1 MPGPRPAPARSP
13 AAGAGTGRRWR
24 LCQDKGP
31 APRGA
36 EPDPGLPPPRPAP
49 ARPARG
55 IMGPVVAPAPHTC
68 AGAARENH
76 KAQEPAGGAGRA
88 RRRWVCGRGGPGGAG
103 AARRDV
109 GAGSGASGLL
119 PACALAG
126 PARAARWRQAR
137 CIPALGRAPAKSPRA
152 ARRGCG
158 APGAGGAGPGARRRP
173 CATRRSFS
181 LSLRARASPGG
192 AMLRAAALVR
202 RGCGPR
208 ISGPWRRGRSRAA
221 AEASAALPAR
231 GRRERVLTP
240 ESMNPQVKAVEYAV
254 RGPIVLKAGELEQE
268 LQRVSARRAA
278 GRGGARGDPGRGP
291 PPTARPPVPGVRLRA
306 RHCGSGGP
314 PARVGPRSTV
324 GRRGVSRQQ
333 RRGQRETFAKSP
345 SALQKGT
352 WRSGGRGCGTGIG
365 VRDRSGGKGVA

>member
-13 AAGAGTGRRWR
+13 ARSPAAGAGTDRRWR

-109 GAGSGASGLL
+109 GAGGGASGLL
-119 PACALAG
+119 PACTLAG

-152 ARRGCG
+152 ARGGCG
-158 APGAGGAGPGARRRP
+158 APGAGGAGTGARRRP

-181 LSLRARASPGG
+181 LSLSVPGRLRAARCCGRRRWSGGAAARASPAPG
-192 AMLRAAALVR
+192 A
-202 RGCGPR
+202 
-208 ISGPWRRGRSRAA
+208 
-221 AEASAALPAR
+221 
-231 GRRERVLTP
+231 
-240 ESMNPQVKAVEYAV
+240 AV
-254 RGPIVLKAGELEQE
+254 
-268 LQRVSARRAA
+268 
-278 GRGGARGDPGRGP
+278 GA
-291 PPTARPPVPGVRLRA
+291 ARPPR
-306 RHCGSGGP
+306 
-314 PARVGPRSTV
+314 PRRRC
-324 GRRGVSRQQ
+324 RRGA
-333 RRGQRETFAKSP
+333 GA
-345 SALQKGT
+345 SA
-352 WRSGGRGCGTGIG
+352 C
-365 VRDRSGGKGVA
+365 